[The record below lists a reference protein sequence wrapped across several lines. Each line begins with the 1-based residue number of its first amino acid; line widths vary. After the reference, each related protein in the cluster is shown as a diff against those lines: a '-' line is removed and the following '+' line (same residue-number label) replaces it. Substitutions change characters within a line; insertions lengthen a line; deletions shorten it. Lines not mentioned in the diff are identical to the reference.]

1 MKISFA
7 KSYNFT
13 DVERSRQVHAP
24 IKQTSVK
31 LHHSTEQLSVLALD
45 EVPLNLVSS
54 LISRLTLFSSVPF
67 KSQW

>member
-1 MKISFA
+1 MF
-7 KSYNFT
+7 
-13 DVERSRQVHAP
+13 ERSRQVHAP

-31 LHHSTEQLSVLALD
+31 LHHSMEQLSVLALD